1 MSVTSLVQVE
11 EYLPTSYP
19 DGDREFFVSVKYP
32 AIWSAVEVRVL
43 VKATRFRVPD
53 V

>member
-1 MSVTSLVQVE
+1 MSVTSLVPVE
-11 EYLPTSYP
+11 EYPRTSYP